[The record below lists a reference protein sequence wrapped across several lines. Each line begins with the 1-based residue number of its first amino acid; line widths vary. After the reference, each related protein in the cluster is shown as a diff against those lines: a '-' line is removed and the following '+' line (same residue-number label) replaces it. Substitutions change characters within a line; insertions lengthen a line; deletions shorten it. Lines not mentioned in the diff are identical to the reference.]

1 MAWLELDL
9 SLGVRRFLAMML
21 AAWNMMMGCAGFGL
35 LITGLVLQSY
45 ISALVEP
52 ASRSS
57 TTAATI
63 TSVMWY
69 SYAVIT
75 LGAIATLVY
84 TFGTQVSITS
94 SLLAINSDSTK
105 LCVCHER

>member
-21 AAWNMMMGCAGFGL
+21 AVWNIMMGCAGFGL
-35 LITGLVLQSY
+35 LIIGLVLQRY

-52 ASRSS
+52 LSRSS

-69 SYAVIT
+69 SYSVII
-75 LGAIATLVY
+75 LGAIATLIY
-84 TFGTQVSITS
+84 TFGTQVSTACS
-94 SLLAINSDSTK
+94 SLEIYIARLN
-105 LCVCHER
+105 